1 MQPVTPLFS
10 YPRYWAECYGT
21 APFLPM
27 SRAEMDKLGWDSCD
41 IVLVTGDAYVDHPSF
56 GMAVIGRM
64 LESQGFR
71 VGIIAQPDWSSKDDF
86 MRLGKP
92 NLFYGVTAGNMDS
105 MINRYTSDKKLRH
118 DDAYTPGDVGGKR
131 PDRAT
136 LVYTQRCKEAYKEVP
151 VVIGG
156 IEASLRR
163 IAHYDYWSE
172 TIRRSILL
180 DAKAD
185 ILIYGNAERPLIEVA
200 HRIAGGETIE
210 TMQDIRGTA
219 VIRREPL
226 PGWRG
231 VDSSKLDQ
239 IGRIDPIMN
248 PYMEGAPCSDDEG
261 TAPVEQEAKP
271 ILVQPPKQKPW
282 EKTYVKLPA
291 FERVKEDKVLYA
303 HASRILHHETNPGCA
318 RALSQAHGDRI
329 IWVNPPA
336 FPLETDEMDGVFGL
350 PYQRVPHPA
359 YGNEK
364 IPAYEMIKTSVN
376 IMRGCF
382 GGCSFCSITEHEGRI
397 IQSRSEESI
406 IKEIEEIRDKVP
418 GFTGVISDLGGPTA
432 NMYRL
437 RCKSPKA
444 EQTCRRASC
453 VWPTICP
460 HMDTDH
466 TPTINLYRKARD
478 VKGIKKILIASGV
491 RYDIAVEDPRY
502 IKELAK
508 YHVGGYLKIAP
519 EHTEEGPLSKMM
531 KPGMGSYYSFKE
543 LFDKYSKEAGKQQY
557 LIPYFISAH
566 PGTTDED
573 MVNMALWVKTNRF
586 KLDQV
591 QNFYPSPLA
600 NATTMYYTEKNPL
613 NKVSRQGGDVFVVKG
628 ERRRRLHKALLR
640 YHDPAGWPMIREAL
654 LEMGKGHLI
663 GNGPD
668 CLVPPEGRGEAKAE
682 RSRNKGLKPALTRHS
697 NIVHQR
703 GNGAGKGASAG
714 KGAGAQGAAA
724 TASQSKPRSDT
735 PAASKGGKAGN
746 GKPVGSQ
753 LSKGA
758 GNGKPAA
765 QGAGQGKP
773 AGKPAHKGKAP
784 TRAGSAKPGAK
795 PVTQGGKPAVKGNG
809 AKRPAR

>member
-1 MQPVTPLFS
+1 MQPVTHLFS

-118 DDAYTPGDVGGKR
+118 DDAYTPGDIGGKR

-136 LVYTQRCKEAYKEVP
+136 LVYTQRCKEAFKEVP

-200 HRIAGGETIE
+200 HRIANGETIE

-219 VIRREPL
+219 VIRKEPL
-226 PGWRG
+226 PEWRG

-271 ILVQPPKQKPW
+271 VLVQPPKQKPW

-329 IWVNPPA
+329 VWVNPPA

-359 YGNEK
+359 YGKEK

-432 NMYRL
+432 NMYKL

-466 TPTINLYRKARD
+466 TPTIDLYRKARD

-573 MVNMALWVKTNRF
+573 MVNMALWVKTNSF

-663 GNGPD
+663 GNGPG

-682 RSRNKGLKPALTRHS
+682 RSINKGLKPALTRHS
-697 NIVHQR
+697 AITHQR
-703 GNGAGKGASAG
+703 SNGAGKGASAG

-724 TASQSKPRSDT
+724 SQGKPRSDT

-765 QGAGQGKP
+765 QGAAQGKP

-795 PVTQGGKPAVKGNG
+795 PATQGGKPAAKGNS

>member
-1 MQPVTPLFS
+1 MQPVTHLFS

-136 LVYTQRCKEAYKEVP
+136 LVYTQRCKEAFKEVP

-200 HRIAGGETIE
+200 HRIANGETID

-219 VIRREPL
+219 VIRKEPL

-271 ILVQPPKQKPW
+271 VLVQPPKQKPW

-359 YGNEK
+359 YGKEK

-432 NMYRL
+432 NMYKL

-466 TPTINLYRKARD
+466 TPTIDLYRKARD

-573 MVNMALWVKTNRF
+573 MVNMALWVKTNSF

-663 GNGPD
+663 GNGPN

-682 RSRNKGLKPALTRHS
+682 RSRSKGLKPALTRHS
-697 NIVHQR
+697 AITHQR
-703 GNGAGKGASAG
+703 SNGADSKAAGG
-714 KGAGAQGAAA
+714 KGAGAPA
-724 TASQSKPRSDT
+724 ASQGKARSDT
-735 PAASKGGKAGN
+735 PAASKNGKAGN

-784 TRAGSAKPGAK
+784 TRAGSAKPAA
-795 PVTQGGKPAVKGNG
+795 QGGKPAAKGNG